1 MKREF
6 SKERKVEEI
15 EKLLVQ
21 NKSSQDIGSAF
32 DIKDDLNIA
41 QHGRGSFGRVFE

>member
-6 SKERKVEEI
+6 SKERKDEEI
-15 EKLLVQ
+15 DKLYVQ
-21 NKSSQDIGSAF
+21 NQSYKDIGSAF

-41 QHGRGSFGRVFE
+41 